1 MATNEE
7 ILRLQQAFLAADDAG
22 NTEDAQMFA
31 NELRRLTAEPEKEYT
46 WGDVIPEAIAHIPE
60 SGAEMALGLGHAIT
74 HPIETGEALV
84 KGVVGIAPPVR
95 IYEALTPEE
104 NRIQFLQES
113 IDTANAIGGMYKDRY
128 GSVDALKR
136 TLAEDPVGAAMDLSA
151 LFGGAGAA
159 AKTVGMAKTSA
170 TLGKVGHAIDPM
182 RAVTAPVGALSNKL
196 GAAGR
201 HFHNVLDP
209 KTGAIIRGVGDDGAN
224 IAQDLVKKQ
233 PYPGITAGEVASRR
247 GNVGVAGLE
256 AEVERVTPGTIQAYE
271 SARQSRDA
279 ARLTG
284 LEEKVAKSDVDLG
297 IMRAAREAEAEA
309 RYGLI
314 REGMTGPATLQPT
327 VDLID
332 KIIRENPKNREL
344 VAVLQRAKNNL
355 HDISTGSLETS
366 SGVALSA
373 YDDLRGVMSKAENAF
388 LKKELQA
395 VKESLISGISG
406 GKEATAGYLAASA
419 PINQMEV
426 GRFVLDK
433 LTGGRRMKTGAPI
446 SGQLQTGPTLT
457 AMADEGSLIETATGG
472 RYYRN
477 LESLFAKDAE
487 GLAELKKLQ
496 ADMQSEVNYLKA
508 KTQGGNKGGKKVP
521 VEESHTIPLLHRVAT
536 VANFIFTRM
545 KGQLNKK
552 AAMELAV
559 SMLNPKDFSAELTA
573 ALKKQARRDVRSAGH
588 KKVGRMT
595 AGFVESPIGKASVRL
610 QDLDEKYSDSL
621 SAKYDE

>member
-7 ILRLQQAFLAADDAG
+7 ILRLQRAFLAADDAG

-31 NELRRLTAEPEKEYT
+31 NELRRLTAEPEKEYS
-46 WGDVIPEAIAHIPE
+46 WGDVVPEAIAHIPE
-60 SGAEMALGLGHAIT
+60 SGAEMALGLWHAIT
-74 HPIETGEALV
+74 HPIESGEVLV
-84 KGVVGIAPPVR
+84 KGAVGALPSVR
-95 IYEALTPEE
+95 AYEALTPEE
-104 NRIQFLQES
+104 NRNQFLQES
-113 IDTANAIGGMYKDRY
+113 INTANAIGGVYKDRY
-128 GSVDALKR
+128 GSIDALKR

-151 LFGGAGAA
+151 LFGGAGAVA
-159 AKTVGMAKTSA
+159 RGVGLAKTGA
-170 TLGKVGHAIDPM
+170 TLGAVGHAIDPM
-182 RAVTAPVGALSNKL
+182 RAVTAPVGALANKM

-201 HFHNVLDP
+201 HFQNVLDP
-209 KTGAIIRGVGDDGAN
+209 KTGAILKGVGDDGVN
-224 IAQDLVKKQ
+224 IARNLVQEQ
-233 PYPGITAGEVASRR
+233 PYPGITAGEIASHR
-247 GNVGVAGLE
+247 GNVGLAGLE
-256 AEVERVTPGTIQAYE
+256 AEVERTTPGTIQAYE

-284 LEEKVAKSDVDLG
+284 LEEKVAKSDVDLD

-309 RYGLI
+309 RYGMI
-314 REGMTGPATLQPT
+314 REDMTGPATLQPT
-327 VDLID
+327 VKLID

-344 VAVLQRAKNNL
+344 VAVLQRVKNNL
-355 HDISTGSLETS
+355 HDIPTGSLETS

-406 GKEATAGYLAASA
+406 GKEATAGYLEASA

-426 GRFVLDK
+426 GRYVLDK
-433 LTGGRRMKTGAPI
+433 LTGGRRMKTGVPI

-472 RYYRN
+472 RYYPD
-477 LESLFAKDAE
+477 LERLFAKDAE

-508 KTQGGNKGGKKVP
+508 KAKGGKGSKKVP
-521 VEESHTIPLLHRVAT
+521 VEESHTVPLLHRVAT
-536 VANFIFTRM
+536 VANFILKRL

-559 SMLNPKDFSAELTA
+559 SMLNPKDFSADLTA
-573 ALKKQARRDVRSAGH
+573 ALKKQARRDIRSAGY

-595 AGFVESPIGKASVRL
+595 AEFAKSPIGKELVRL